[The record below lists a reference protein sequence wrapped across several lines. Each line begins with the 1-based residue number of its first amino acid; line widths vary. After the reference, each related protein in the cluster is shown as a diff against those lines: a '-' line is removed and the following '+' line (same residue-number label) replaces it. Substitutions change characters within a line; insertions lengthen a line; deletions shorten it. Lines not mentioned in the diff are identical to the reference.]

1 MLHESII
8 RDSFFTRE
16 RLVAKIQLGRKL
28 WRLCFDWNNTLEY
41 QQHFTELIDTGACL
55 CTYLISLVHI
65 TALTS
70 VKVPNSEVIS
80 DVSDLNFASRAS
92 SPYTFPTFAAPSCTL
107 PSLLL
112 ASCLC
117 STPAEQPGLSF
128 WKMLLLHHHQLI
140 PRTPHCLEGQVHTAD
155 CHTQPSVTGPVHTS
169 MHTHHSGPSFDSRKI
184 CQLCGPC
191 LCLHT
196 QGFLISN

>member
-1 MLHESII
+1 MQAVLWLEQH
-8 RDSFFTRE
+8 TR
-16 RLVAKIQLGRKL
+16 VSA
-28 WRLCFDWNNTLEY
+28 TSA
-41 QQHFTELIDTGACL
+41 ELTDTGTCI

-65 TALTS
+65 IALTS

-80 DVSDLNFASRAS
+80 DVSDLNSASRAS
-92 SPYTFPTFAAPSCTL
+92 SPYTFPAFAAPSCTLPSPAFAAPSCTL

-117 STPAEQPGLSF
+117 STPAKQPGLSF

-140 PRTPHCLEGQVHTAD
+140 PRTPHCLEDQVHTAD
-155 CHTQPSVTGPVHTS
+155 CHTQPSMTGPAHTS
-169 MHTHHSGPSFDSRKI
+169 MHTSHSGPSFDSRKI